1 SSTSTHNQSHGNNN
15 NKQQLLQQLQ
25 LQHLEQTPTLHLL
38 HPHTHPV
45 HPAIIPSTAFHHHNH
60 YHQQQHHKQPPP
72 PPSTLQGPK
81 STQRELRLLRRR
93 NVETNE
99 HEPRFTHS
107 KYHRTVPENIKT
119 HSSILQVHAT
129 DDDLDSNGLIQYSVS
144 DPENFAVD
152 DGGVLYNLRP
162 LDYEHTN
169 GEYLLY
175 VYAEDQGS
183 VRSDRKRS
191 RVPVMLRVENTKE
204 PPWFDND
211 QYSFA
216 VSESASI
223 DTYVGTVVARDAD
236 GDFDRYELQE
246 LTPPNTFKVDNQTGI
261 ISVGGPDFNDVW
273 EFTFKAVAFDT
284 TGLSSSV
291 SVTVSIIARLTMP
304 KSRKRD
310 ENTNKPVFDN
320 CSDISVKENQPA
332 GTGVALVKAT
342 DADHGVNGEV
352 SYSLLNDDP
361 TFTIETRDGY
371 GHIFTTRVLDRDGED
386 RDFFLTVIAKDGAQP
401 ASESLQEACNF
412 KVDVLD
418 VNDNAPIFD
427 QKSYIQN
434 LATDH
439 NLELPVLRV
448 TATDPDTDQ
457 NAEVVYSIDGPL
469 QNTEYFTIDNHTGYI
484 KLAKPLDPGMADTKI
499 FSFDAVATDK
509 GSPPLHGSA
518 VVQINVIQSGSH
530 PPELMSI
537 FPEAP
542 LIKEDVPENTEVM
555 VVCVDSK
562 VPGKPDLYFNLF
574 LGNTVDTNSYGTFA
588 KRDLPKS
595 DSRCAINQRGVV
607 IFVDSRTLD
616 YETVTS
622 YKLLLQAVNSNQARL
637 NVELNIN
644 IQDVND
650 NSPWMEPND
659 GTTIT
664 ENSSPNIL
672 IGTIKARDRD
682 ISEEFRTLVFSFDN
696 ASPDIESKF
705 ELRSNGE
712 LRTRVALDREEMD
725 TYGYFIPIKVTDGME
740 GHENTGPFWVTV
752 LDLNDVPPQFDK
764 TGGVYVDQVPED
776 RLPGWKTGINL
787 KVIDPDIVNHF
798 DFQIVEGNEKNKFRI
813 DSTTGEVRVNSILD
827 YDAPTNDRNFTLLV
841 RLSDG
846 MNEMVQTHITIIV
859 TNVNDLQPVFEK
871 KNYTFTVTEN
881 VDCNM
886 VFGFYYTFTVTE
898 NVDCNMVF
906 GQVVAT
912 DPDLPPNVDQNI
924 RYYLSQPELTNFT
937 IGETTGDLSIVN
949 CLDREAATRG
959 TMTIYPGA
967 VDAGGAG
974 HDADPT
980 SVVLYILDK
989 NDNHPFIQSPD
1000 NSYHK
1005 FMENAPPATVTP
1017 LTIQL
1022 DDKDTPEHGCPCTL
1036 SFESFTPQ
1044 DIINKFE
1051 VSKVEGDK
1059 WQYKLK
1065 PKVMLDREAQ
1075 KFYELPFRTQDRE
1088 GVEGTR
1094 YLTIEVG
1101 DVNDSPMTDG
1111 SSAIQVYNY
1120 QGQFPTMVIGSV
1132 YVTDEDDDDVKDKY
1146 FTLLP
1151 TDGQDQVDTYFT
1163 VDYNS
1168 GKITMEKG
1176 TPEGTYTL
1184 KVKVDD
1190 RYRNETATGTVAV
1203 LVVDL
1208 NEEAVMQSGSF
1219 RVAGYSAHQVLQK
1232 GEGSSSLYDR
1242 LKVEIGAIHNINQ
1255 MNVDIFNLKDAEGG
1269 VDIRYNC
1276 HGSPYYTAPRLD
1288 GLMLQSRTELMDALN
1303 IDITL
1308 VTLNDCLYESSSPCG
1323 TGSCQQFLRPNLTS
1337 PLVVAGD
1344 TTTMVGVDITPE
1356 YNCVCGALEPPP
1368 SACYPGFCLNGG
1380 ECVQQNNTLVCH
1392 CGDNPEE
1399 YGPRCELK
1407 SARFNKGYA
1416 WYQAPKVCMNS
1427 SLYLSFNTK
1436 EQDGIL
1442 LYSGPTVERPWSDY
1456 PKDFLYIVLRKW
1468 TLEVYLELGTGTV
1481 RMFVKLEQNTQRTY
1495 DFIMTWNDQG
1505 VTVEVAQC
1513 LDSIEPI
1520 TPPECRQSVPL
1531 MGAMN
1536 TSHLLN
1542 LAGPLQLGGIV
1553 TMANLDKLALSYKW
1567 TIVPP
1572 NVVPFYGCIEELRH
1586 NDFLYDLNSTD
1597 YDKNTYKPCGAPI
1610 PAQVVMGKQSIVI
1623 IVVSLLCLI
1632 LLVLLILCLAHRKQ
1646 KAVSYNDLDG
1656 IVKETIGGSDLEGF
1670 GEKDMTQYDL
1680 KLLRVGPDGYL
1691 FSGEENGRTPG
1702 VGVVTAAKQRRQ
1714 APLAPMS
1721 EDLSIGDFINT
1732 NIKKVDKDSS
1742 DFDNVRH
1749 YCFEGDEMSIA
1760 SLSSI
1765 GSGGSVES
1773 DSTFDYK
1780 NDWGQR
1786 FEKLN
1791 DIYRRDSD
1799 EEDDSDFE
1807 FPSVPRQRKR
1817 ASLPPRVKETR
1828 SPTSSPAHSPS
1839 AMGDLGPGAGPDL
1852 DTFDPSSQITRGS
1865 QRGQPA
1871 PVTKVEDKESWC

>member
-871 KNYTFTVTEN
+871 KN
-881 VDCNM
+881 
-886 VFGFYYTFTVTE
+886 YTFTVTE